1 MQRGTLTLSE
11 RKKQKAMLRI
21 QQCALELFM
30 RQGYDATT
38 VEQIAEAAE
47 VSQSSFFR
55 YFQTKGA
62 VILYD
67 SLDPVIIDIF
77 LKQPAHMSVVRAFR
91 EAMKL
96 AYASLPSDR
105 LMLERERF
113 RLIITVPEL
122 TTVILTEM
130 AQGLD
135 MLAIMI
141 AKRLG
146 RHPDEVVV
154 RNLAGAIVGIV
165 LATFLKIQN
174 NNDVYAD
181 PIESVDIALRALEDG
196 LL

>member
-1 MQRGTLTLSE
+1 MQQGALTLSE

-21 QQCALELFM
+21 QQCALELFIH
-30 RQGYDATT
+30 QGYDATT
-38 VEQIAEAAE
+38 VEQIAESAE

-77 LKQPAHMSVVRAFR
+77 LHQPAHMSVVRAFR
-91 EAMKL
+91 EAMKT
-96 AYASLPSDR
+96 AYVSLPPDR
-105 LMLERERF
+105 LVLERERF
-113 RLIITVPEL
+113 RLIATIPEL

-135 MLAIMI
+135 MLAVMI

-146 RHPDEVVV
+146 RHPDEVAV
-154 RNLAGAIVGIV
+154 RNLAGAIVGVV

-174 NNDVYAD
+174 DNDVNAD
-181 PIESVDIALRALEDG
+181 PVANVDIALQALEDG

>member
-91 EAMKL
+91 EAMKQ

-113 RLIITVPEL
+113 RLIVTVPEL

-135 MLAIMI
+135 ILAIMI

-146 RHPDEVVV
+146 RHPDEVAV

-174 NNDVYAD
+174 NSDVYAD
-181 PIESVDIALRALEDG
+181 PIESVDVALRALEDG

>member
-1 MQRGTLTLSE
+1 MQQGTLTLSE

-146 RHPDEVVV
+146 RHPDEVAV